1 MMLSNKINCLF
12 GIHTFFHLAQ
22 CTSSPI
28 ATATNTY
35 STKVYNVYAA
45 TARLTYQYT
54 NEELA
59 MLWNQVGSIAVGPI
73 TTTVEPT
80 PEPSAYPRPGS
91 FHPLVWQYSTIKQ
104 DLSDACRY
112 QLTIPRLTTKLYP
125 MISSGVLQR
134 VHIRLKE
141 PRKTKVKDPQFGI

>member
-1 MMLSNKINCLF
+1 MLSSKINCLF
-12 GIHTFFHLAQ
+12 GIHIFLRLAQ

-35 STKVYNVYAA
+35 STKVYNVSAA
-45 TARLTYQYT
+45 TTTLTYQYT

-80 PEPSAYPRPGS
+80 PEPSSYPRPGI
-91 FHPLVWQYSTIKQ
+91 FHPLVCQCLTIQ
-104 DLSDACRY
+104 PRRSNICRY
-112 QLTIPRLTTKLYP
+112 QPTILPSITKLYP
-125 MISSGVLQR
+125 TISSGV
-134 VHIRLKE
+134 
-141 PRKTKVKDPQFGI
+141 